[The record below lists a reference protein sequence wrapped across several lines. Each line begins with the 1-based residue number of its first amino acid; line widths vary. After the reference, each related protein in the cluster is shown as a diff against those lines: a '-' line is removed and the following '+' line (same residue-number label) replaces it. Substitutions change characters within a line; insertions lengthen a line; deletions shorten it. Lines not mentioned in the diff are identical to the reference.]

1 MEISRSELETKQKPK
16 EEWIVDL
23 RERNTIPAC
32 VLTTDRRLKLFGP
45 SPEQVPSNIFQAS
58 QVKSQV
64 MSS

>member
-16 EEWIVDL
+16 EEWIVDF
-23 RERNTIPAC
+23 RRNTIPAC